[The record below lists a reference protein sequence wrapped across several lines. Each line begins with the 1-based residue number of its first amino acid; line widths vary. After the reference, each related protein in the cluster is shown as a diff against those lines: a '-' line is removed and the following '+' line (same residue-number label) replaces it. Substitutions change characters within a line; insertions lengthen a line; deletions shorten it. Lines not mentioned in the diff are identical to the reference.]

1 MFFFLFKAVCR
12 PLYCSDLM
20 WVSDMHCITYYK
32 EAGPFSYE
40 IIFRLLPKSGNIP
53 VTKFDEVMNRIGLK
67 LKGNTPSKFHLC
79 KSDMFLKLNITLDQ
93 ASQQTGLPPAVGSWL
108 DVHVAFYSDD
118 FQSNI
123 NYNINAIRAVLNIDF
138 VEMDN
143 YSMVHIVE
151 ESDINTT
158 LHRRVI
164 PWMPGSN
171 YVVNEDNLISLKFSP
186 LFNSNCISPA
196 RINFLQNCSKV
207 ILENDTFRG
216 EIGNTTNSIFV
227 LGQIVE
233 RNEVMAVTNGK
244 KIVMCAEKYF
254 QLVKSR
260 KIDTISESVFDN
272 SKSQKVHVSII
283 SMLLAVFVGW
293 VIVKNLSR
301 AI

>member
-1 MFFFLFKAVCR
+1 
-12 PLYCSDLM
+12 
-20 WVSDMHCITYYK
+20 
-32 EAGPFSYE
+32 
-40 IIFRLLPKSGNIP
+40 
-53 VTKFDEVMNRIGLK
+53 
-67 LKGNTPSKFHLC
+67 
-79 KSDMFLKLNITLDQ
+79 MFLKLNITLDH

-108 DVHVAFYSDD
+108 DVHVAFYNDD

-123 NYNINAIRAVLNIDF
+123 NDNINAIRAVLNIDF

-207 ILENDTFRG
+207 ILENDTYRG
-216 EIGNTTNSIFV
+216 DIGNTTNDIFV
-227 LGQIVE
+227 LGQRVE

-244 KIVMCAEKYF
+244 KIVMCAQKYF

-272 SKSQKVHVSII
+272 SKSPKVHVSII
-283 SMLLAVFVGW
+283 PMLLSVFVGW

-301 AI
+301 AL